1 MNLSRCL
8 YNPFLSTPSP
18 LVQNVITDKN
28 LKLSDHIY
36 IVFIINAHSIL
47 KSLSMD
53 LCATFTLK
61 KSANEILFL
70 GA

>member
-61 KSANEILFL
+61 NQQMKYYF
-70 GA
+70 